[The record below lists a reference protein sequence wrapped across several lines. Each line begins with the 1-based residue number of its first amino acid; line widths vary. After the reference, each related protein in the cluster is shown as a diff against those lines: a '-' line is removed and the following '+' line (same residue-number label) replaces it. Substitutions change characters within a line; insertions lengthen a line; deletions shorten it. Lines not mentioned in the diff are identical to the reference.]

1 MPNPNSVSVT
11 VDTSDPANP
20 VVTCT
25 TGSLDVSR
33 GGGQGNVPITFT
45 CDTAGWQF
53 PAGTPTAGEMYGISI
68 AGNSSG
74 EFSSPTRS
82 GNGQQVVIQ
91 DADDNNT
98 SYTYTVQVVNP
109 ATGQTAGVDPTIN
122 NQK

>member
-25 TGSLDVSR
+25 PSSLSVSR
-33 GGGQGNVPITFT
+33 GGGQGNVPLIFT

-53 PAGTPTAGEMYGISI
+53 PDGTPSAGDMYGISI
-68 AGNSSG
+68 QGNSSG
-74 EFSSPTRS
+74 EFSGATRS

-91 DADDNNT
+91 DADDDNT
-98 SYTYTVQVVNP
+98 SYTYTVQVTNP
-109 ATGQTAGVDPTIN
+109 GTGQSAGVDPTIN